1 MKRQKTLVAVIS
13 VVLFLAALLLGAN
26 TVFSVSRI
34 EIAYGVS
41 SAQAQ
46 KDSLAL
52 QHALEERYVGE
63 NIFFVKDEEVISAFD
78 GYPYLSVTGFEK
90 KYPDRLVL
98 SVEEKPEVYAAAVEE
113 NGGTVYY
120 MLSADGDILR
130 KAQENVNNVDGGENF
145 LLEGLTYSAENGF
158 ASDENFE
165 LVLSVCKQLDAMAG
179 GVRTC
184 LSSLRL
190 EVGAVSTEMI
200 VQTLEGVT
208 LQIGNPATLTEE
220 KITAGMEMYLSL
232 DAQSKLIGY
241 ISVRDNRVDGGIITA
256 YSRTGS

>member
-34 EIAYGVS
+34 EIAYVVS

-52 QHALEERYVGE
+52 QRALETEYVGE
-63 NIFFVKDEEVISAFD
+63 NIFFIRDEEVVAAFD

-98 SVEEKPEVYAAAVEE
+98 SVEEKPEIYAAAVEE
-113 NGGTVYY
+113 SGGTVFY
-120 MLSADGDILR
+120 MLSEDGEVLR
-130 KAQENVNNVDGGENF
+130 RAQENVNNVDGGENF
-145 LLEGLTYSAENGF
+145 LLNGLTYAGGTGFSA
-158 ASDENFE
+158 DENFKR
-165 LVLSVCKQLDAMAG
+165 VMDVCARLSARTG

-184 LSSLRL
+184 LSSLTL
-190 EVGAVSTEMI
+190 EVSAVRTDLTIATM
-200 VQTLEGVT
+200 EGVS
-208 LQIGNPATLTEE
+208 IEVGNPFVLTEE
-220 KITAGMEMYLSL
+220 KIDAAMNMYLSL
-232 DAQSKLIGY
+232 DAQSKLIGS
-241 ISVRDNRVDGGIITA
+241 IFVVDDRESGGISTT
-256 YSRTGS
+256 YSRTGK